1 MVLDR
6 AVLSLRCYNYFTSK
20 VTYSSSQ
27 SETHTQLSS
36 FYFHSFLWLGSPQHE
51 FPRRG
56 TEIEYIFI
64 FEGTLRHN
72 SHYVVFFIF
81 ETQTQLE
88 RERERD
94 TTFLNSSLYKN
105 LKTHSGCC
113 TRLYAIFVSLSFFN
127 APFFLT
133 HIHRHTNTY
142 NIEIELDYPT
152 VFHEKL
158 LTNDQINAIVYK
170 ICF

>member
-1 MVLDR
+1 ML
-6 AVLSLRCYNYFTSK
+6 YF
-20 VTYSSSQ
+20 
-27 SETHTQLSS
+27 L
-36 FYFHSFLWLGSPQHE
+36 FL
-51 FPRRG
+51 
-56 TEIEYIFI
+56 T
-64 FEGTLRHN
+64 N
-72 SHYVVFFIF
+72 A
-81 ETQTQLE
+81 QTI
-88 RERERD
+88 RERD
-94 TTFLNSSLYKN
+94 TTFFEFKLVQKPKDTQRVLYPFIRN
-105 LKTHSGCC
+105 FCL
-113 TRLYAIFVSLSFFN
+113 IIFFN